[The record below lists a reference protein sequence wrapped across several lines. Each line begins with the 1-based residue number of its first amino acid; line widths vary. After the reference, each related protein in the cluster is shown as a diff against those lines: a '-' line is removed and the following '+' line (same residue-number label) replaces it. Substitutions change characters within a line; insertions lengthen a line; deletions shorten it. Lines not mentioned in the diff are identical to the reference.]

1 MKRRIF
7 KETIKTNETMK
18 RYIVFLKQVPL
29 STKVDL
35 DPVTKTLKRSSALS
49 QTNPDDLYALQMA
62 LDLQRQS
69 GAEVIAVS
77 MGPASAETVLR
88 EALQRGADRAILLSS
103 PAFAG
108 SDTWCTSLVL
118 ASAVRKIGA
127 YDLLFFG
134 KMAIDGDTAQVG
146 PEVAGQL
153 DIPQVT
159 CLSAVGQLTKHT
171 ISVSRKAGAYLQQ
184 MEIELPCAVMVSREN
199 GELDCM
205 TLSGWRRAQRQEI
218 LRWDEKDLGIDAS
231 SVGLYASPTRVVST
245 AVPVRKKEINWC
257 GDAAAFAEAIKKLF

>member
-1 MKRRIF
+1 
-7 KETIKTNETMK
+7 MK

-35 DPVTKTLKRSSALS
+35 DLVTKTLKRSSALS

-62 LDLQRQS
+62 LDLKRQS

-118 ASAVRKIGA
+118 ASAVCKIGA

-159 CLSAVGQLTKHT
+159 CLAAIEQLTTHG
-171 ISVSRKAGAYLQQ
+171 IVVSRKSGTCLQR
-184 MEIELPCAVMVSREN
+184 MEIELPCAVMVIREN
-199 GELDCM
+199 GKLSCM
-205 TLSGWRRAQRQEI
+205 TLSGWRRAQQQEI
-218 LRWDEKDLGIDAS
+218 LHWNEKDMGIDVS
-231 SVGLYASPTRVVST
+231 SVGLHASPTRVVST
-245 AVPVRKKEINWC
+245 AVPVRKKEIKWC
-257 GDAAAFAEAIKKLF
+257 TGAADFAEAIRI